1 MTSSILLRSGY
12 RCPGD
17 EQHIQSA
24 ARTLLSTW
32 RLGYE
37 LRSFPTVLGATTV
50 LVAGARSERPPVVM
64 MLGGA
69 LAAATIESCIAA
81 IARTREV
88 FVVDIPGEP
97 GLSSPGRPVG
107 GGIGPYGLWL
117 DALLPQLTAQTVD
130 VMGHGLGASIAVESV
145 CDRVEHLF
153 LVSPESIL
161 PPFRVGIAGIRRRRW
176 LATADVGDIARYLKS
191 TTGPEYVPEPSVS
204 TWFAKVAVYCVPTPR
219 SLRPS
224 TDRWDEACSSQ
235 SVTMVVGTEDRVV
248 PQRAVDKFVG
258 RRSHIHKIPMIGVG
272 RFPMLEV
279 PEQFADALNSA
290 PRTHTLE

>member
-1 MTSSILLRSGY
+1 MTSTILLRSGY

-24 ARTLLSTW
+24 ARALLSTW

-37 LRSFPTVLGATTV
+37 LRTFPTVLGTTTV

-69 LAAATIESCIAA
+69 LAAATIESCVAA

-107 GGIGPYGLWL
+107 GNIEAYGLWL
-117 DALLPQLTAQTVD
+117 RALLPELTAQTVD
-130 VMGHGLGASIAVESV
+130 VMGHGLGAFIAVESV
-145 CDRVEHLF
+145 CDRIEHLL

-161 PPFRVGIAGIRRRRW
+161 PP
-176 LATADVGDIARYLKS
+176 
-191 TTGPEYVPEPSVS
+191 YV
-204 TWFAKVAVYCVPTPR
+204 
-219 SLRPS
+219 
-224 TDRWDEACSSQ
+224 
-235 SVTMVVGTEDRVV
+235 
-248 PQRAVDKFVG
+248 
-258 RRSHIHKIPMIGVG
+258 
-272 RFPMLEV
+272 
-279 PEQFADALNSA
+279 
-290 PRTHTLE
+290 